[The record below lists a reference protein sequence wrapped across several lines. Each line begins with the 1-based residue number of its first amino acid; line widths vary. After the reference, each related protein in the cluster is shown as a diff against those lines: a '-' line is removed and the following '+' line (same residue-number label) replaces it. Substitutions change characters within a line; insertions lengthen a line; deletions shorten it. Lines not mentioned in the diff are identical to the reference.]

1 MAKSGSGENNS
12 DISAEEGADK
22 LVSRCGSEPGAFA
35 LLYDIY
41 YEKIFS
47 YCIGRVFARQVA
59 EDLTSTTFNSAAKT
73 VSGFRGKT
81 RIEFVNWL
89 YAIATVKINAY
100 LKKKKAAEKS
110 AAPQTQDLRPDAITW
125 PILHNVI
132 LRLKPQEQTA
142 IALRFFE
149 NLTVDR
155 IAEITN
161 SKPNAVRLRIARAIE
176 NIKIFG
182 TEKQFENAVK
192 KLSIDNTPDAGHKER
207 LGAKILVSFNSAG
220 GEKHRT
226 PLYSFAAAIV
236 LITVGLLVWFG
247 NSGRLPTIP
256 RGIVK
261 HLKRTTAEVNLP
273 PQIEKSRLEKIKQLA
288 AEKDIAGLLE
298 ILKSDDLTAKL
309 LAAKFLGE
317 ITDSNTADI
326 MKLVSPAEK
335 PTAQKSEQQKSLLI
349 RTIDKKTKQ
358 PLADVSLQIRFNDEI
373 DILKVPTDSNGRYL
387 LTLPAEP
394 LNQMQVRATVK
405 GYAAMKMQRR
415 SAPIVPEEV
424 LFAMSPVR
432 EIGGLVMD
440 EQLKPIEDAGVKVR
454 VDTDPN
460 SELPMVDI
468 DEIFKTDV
476 NGIWRCGSIPQDAC
490 QIQVC
495 AMHPDYIVPEK
506 YQSAIIEQ
514 LENLSF
520 LSILEKG
527 ITITGRVFDQ
537 DRKPLQAT
545 VGRGV
550 YYEKQKSVNCD
561 ANGVF
566 RFDSI
571 SAGTEIF
578 TAQCTGA
585 APQIQ
590 RVDVGPNMPPIVFNL
605 EPAKIIRAR
614 VVDINSVPVEGVY
627 VKVSSWQGFSSLN
640 FEATTDANGF
650 FRWTDAPADEV
661 LFELYKQGYMR
672 VSKFS
677 MTSENDYVITLL
689 PLKAGTDGFEAAE
702 SPVFSPERGTAEYNS
717 APAPAQQKSP

>member
-1 MAKSGSGENNS
+1 MAKNGSGENNS

-47 YCIGRVFARQVA
+47 YCIGRVFGRQVA

-110 AAPQTQDLRPDAITW
+110 AAPQRQDLRPDTITW

-132 LRLKPQEQTA
+132 LRLKPEEQTA

-161 SKPNAVRLRIARAIE
+161 SKPKDVRLRIARAIE

-192 KLSIDNTPDAGHKER
+192 KLGIDNTPDAGHKER

-298 ILKSDDLTAKL
+298 ILKGNDLTAKL
-309 LAAKFLGE
+309 LAAKFLAE

-349 RTIDKKTKQ
+349 RTIDRKTKQ

-373 DILKVPTDSNGRYL
+373 DTRKVPTDSNGRYL
-387 LTLPAEP
+387 LALPAEP
-394 LNQMQVRATVK
+394 LNQIQVRAVIK

-424 LFAMSPVR
+424 LFEMSPVR

-440 EQLKPIEDAGVKVR
+440 EQLKPVEDAGVKVR

-460 SELPMVDI
+460 SELPMADI

-476 NGIWRCGSIPQDAC
+476 NGIWRCGSIPQDVC

-527 ITITGRVFDQ
+527 ITITGGVFDQ
-537 DRKPLQAT
+537 DKKPLQAT
-545 VGRGV
+545 VGRGA

-566 RFDSI
+566 RFDNI
-571 SAGTEIF
+571 SAGMEIF

-590 RVDVGPNMPPIVFNL
+590 RIDVGPNMPPIVFSL

-640 FEATTDANGF
+640 FEAATDANGF

-661 LFELYKQGYMR
+661 LFELYKPGYMR

-689 PLKAGTDGFEAAE
+689 PLKAGTDGFEGAE
-702 SPVFSPERGTAEYNS
+702 PPVFSPERGTAEYNS

>member
-1 MAKSGSGENNS
+1 MAKSGSGENIS
-12 DISAEEGADK
+12 DISAKEEADK
-22 LVSRCGSEPGAFA
+22 LVSRCGSDVAAFV

-47 YCIGRVFARQVA
+47 YCIGRVFGRQIA

-73 VSGFRGKT
+73 VSGFRGET

-89 YAIATVKINAY
+89 YAIATAKINAY

-110 AAPQTQDLRPDAITW
+110 AAPQRQDLQPDAITW
-125 PILHNVI
+125 PILHNLI

-176 NIKIFG
+176 NIKIFD
-182 TEKQFENAVK
+182 TEKQFENAVR
-192 KLSIDNTPDAGHKER
+192 KLGIDNTPDAGHKER
-207 LGAKILVSFNSAG
+207 LRAKILVSFNSAG
-220 GEKHRT
+220 GKKHQIL
-226 PLYSFAAAIV
+226 LYSFTAAVV
-236 LITVGLLVWFG
+236 LITVGLLVWFH

-256 RGIVK
+256 QGVVK
-261 HLKRTTAEVNLP
+261 QSKRTIAEVNLP

-309 LAAKFLGE
+309 LAAKFLAE

-335 PTAQKSEQQKSLLI
+335 STAQKSEQRKSLLI
-349 RTIDKKTKQ
+349 RTIDRKTKQ

-373 DILKVPTDSNGRYL
+373 DTLKVPTDSNGRYL

-394 LNQMQVRATVK
+394 LNQVQVRATIK

-415 SAPIVPEEV
+415 SALSVPEEV
-424 LFAMSPVR
+424 LFEMSPVR

-440 EQLKPIEDAGVKVR
+440 EQLKPVEDAGVKVR

-460 SELPMVDI
+460 SELPVVDI

-490 QIQVC
+490 QVWVC
-495 AMHPDYIVPEK
+495 AMHPDYILQEN
-506 YQSAIIEQ
+506 YQAAIIEQ

-520 LSILEKG
+520 LTILEKG
-527 ITITGRVFDQ
+527 IAVTGRVFDR
-537 DRKPLQAT
+537 DKKPLQAT
-545 VGRGV
+545 VGRGP

-566 RFDSI
+566 GFDNI

-578 TAQCTGA
+578 TVQCAGA

-605 EPAKIIRAR
+605 EPAKTIRAR

-640 FEATTDANGF
+640 FDATTDANGF
-650 FRWTDAPADEV
+650 FQWTDAPADEV
-661 LFELYKQGYMR
+661 LFELYKPGYMR
-672 VSKFS
+672 VSKFG
-677 MTSENDYVITLL
+677 MTSENDYVIALL

-702 SPVFSPERGTAEYNS
+702 SPVFPPEYDTAEYNS